1 MSGTGSRRDDGMTLI
16 EMLAI
21 VAITGLVMMIGFPR
35 LQQNLLT
42 LSRRQT
48 ATAVVEHLREAHAT
62 ALLKDRLVVF
72 SVADNGRLYGWP
84 GATARTSG
92 GVSLKPTNGPIAFYA
107 DGTSSGGGV
116 WITAARRSYLV
127 GVDSVNSAVGILRR

>member
-1 MSGTGSRRDDGMTLI
+1 MTLI
-16 EMLAI
+16 EALA
-21 VAITGLVMMIGFPR
+21 VMAITGLVMMVGFPR

-72 SVADNGRLYGWP
+72 SVADKGKLYGWP
-84 GATARTSG
+84 GATARTTG
-92 GVSLKPTNGPIAFYA
+92 GVYLTAVNGPIVFYG
-107 DGTSSGGGV
+107 DGTSSGGSV
-116 WITAARRSYLV
+116 WVTAARRSYLV
-127 GVDSVNSAVGILRR
+127 GVDSVNSAVGVLRK